1 MRRRSK
7 SKDKPQRWIR
17 QKEADHKKAAV
28 LERFSPDYGSSSEDH
43 AGDASQVPTKARKL
57 ETETKNSEGSNSIS
71 EDNEDPF
78 PCPRLNKSII
88 LRRKQK
94 NQ

>member
-43 AGDASQVPTKARKL
+43 AGDASQVTTKARNRDEELRTEQL
-57 ETETKNSEGSNSIS
+57 E
-71 EDNEDPF
+71 F
-78 PCPRLNKSII
+78 
-88 LRRKQK
+88 
-94 NQ
+94 